1 MTSLCDASC
10 LHKLLSQKPVRSCPV
25 QQCVEQCRVG
35 YKIFVVISQ
44 ANEEMDLTPNICI
57 ACCTIHTKTN
67 LTHVAT
73 ARDNIL
79 SKILTQDCPESLVIC
94 LSCNLKLEGF
104 TEFMQK
110 LKNNITL
117 LKLIKS
123 ERKREEE
130 KSVSENEDQANTAER
145 SENFVKENPTKIKE
159 VINSPLTL
167 PNVDTVV
174 CDSSTINEELVIKQ
188 CNTIDQDPLT
198 QNTERESI
206 ELEIDDTPDAPVSP
220 PPSSES
226 CTFFNNFGLP
236 ILVPSSSQE
245 SSLAKCIRT
254 SDERRKQRNRE
265 ASRRYRERAR
275 EDPALLQ
282 KMREQQNVRQK
293 KYYERCR
300 MKKLMEAES
309 KTSEIVNSND
319 LLSANYQL

>member
-25 QQCVEQCRVG
+25 QQNEEQLRVSH
-35 YKIFVVISQ
+35 KIFVVISQ
-44 ANEEMDLTPNICI
+44 VNEEMDLTPNICI

-130 KSVSENEDQANTAER
+130 KSVSENEDQANTGSLESFA
-145 SENFVKENPTKIKE
+145 KENPTKIKE
-159 VINSPLTL
+159 VINPPLNL

-174 CDSSTINEELVIKQ
+174 CDSSTINEELTIKQ
-188 CNTIDQDPLT
+188 CDTMDQDPLT
-198 QNTERESI
+198 QNTEEESI

-245 SSLAKCIRT
+245 SSLAKYIRT

-275 EDPALLQ
+275 GDPALLQ

-300 MKKLMEAES
+300 MKKLIEAES

-319 LLSANYQL
+319 LFTADDQL

>member
-1 MTSLCDASC
+1 M
-10 LHKLLSQKPVRSCPV
+10 
-25 QQCVEQCRVG
+25 G
-35 YKIFVVISQ
+35 
-44 ANEEMDLTPNICI
+44 I
-57 ACCTIHTKTN
+57 ACCTIHAKTN

-73 ARDNIL
+73 ASDNIL
-79 SKILTQDCPESLVIC
+79 SKILMQDCPENLVIC

-104 TEFMQK
+104 IEFMQK

-130 KSVSENEDQANTAER
+130 KHVSAKDDHANTARPE
-145 SENFVKENPTKIKE
+145 SFVNGDQTKTKE
-159 VINSPLTL
+159 VLDSPLTL
-167 PNVDTVV
+167 SNVDTVV

-188 CNTIDQDPLT
+188 CDSMDQDPLT
-198 QNTERESI
+198 QNAERESI
-206 ELEIDDTPDAPVSP
+206 ELEIDNTPDAPVSP
-220 PPSSES
+220 PPSSAS

-245 SSLAKCIRT
+245 SSLAKYIRT
-254 SDERRKQRNRE
+254 SDERRKQR
-265 ASRRYRERAR
+265 AR
-275 EDPALLQ
+275 GDPALLQ

-309 KTSEIVNSND
+309 KTSEIVNDND
-319 LLSANYQL
+319 LLSADNQLQLDL

>member
-130 KSVSENEDQANTAER
+130 KSVSENEDQTNTGRPESIA
-145 SENFVKENPTKIKE
+145 KEIPIKTKE
-159 VINSPLTL
+159 VINPPLNL

-174 CDSSTINEELVIKQ
+174 CDSSTINEELAIKH
-188 CNTIDQDPLT
+188 CDTMDQDPLT
-198 QNTERESI
+198 QNTEGESI
-206 ELEIDDTPDAPVSP
+206 ELEIDNTPDAPVSP

-245 SSLAKCIRT
+245 SSLAKYIRT

-319 LLSANYQL
+319 LFTADDQL